1 MTLKV
6 LSTLHR
12 GTSQEVAPWIT
23 AAGSHS
29 RKPLRWQEP
38 LSILRLPPHLPS
50 SCSSH
55 SFSLPSSKTKPTD
68 PSSWYSPVRLSCLHS
83 PTGQRVGSVNL
94 AVDPRLPF
102 VHWRRACAMFRLEE
116 PATGGRHQDRAGY
129 LYFARS
135 DSLRRRG
142 DDSGLVAC
150 GTERLPGGASWV
162 AGRLS
167 CSFRLGLLSCLPASM
182 GLVCLL
188 AFVLACLLSCLLA
201 RSLAALN
208 FASYR
213 DCVGLLLPD
222 SGRAGTELASPR
234 SGPRIAITGSK
245 QPKTSTLLHS

>member
-1 MTLKV
+1 VTLKV

-150 GTERLPGGASWV
+150 GTGCGSTFLFFQVGPAFLLACVNGACLL
-162 AGRLS
+162 A
-167 CSFRLGLLSCLPASM
+167 CFRA
-182 GLVCLL
+182 CLL